1 MILILGSGQ
10 TGHYLLLGGTDFFF
24 GRGGT
29 EGEGGNGGGG
39 GGGSLEY
46 YRASGGKF
54 YCDRTKILWAPSLSS
69 TLPPPLGDK
78 CGPVP

>member
-1 MILILGSGQ
+1 MKKSNNDFNFRNQSNRSLFIA
-10 TGHYLLLGGTDFFF
+10 GGGDGFFW
-24 GRGGT
+24 G
-29 EGEGGNGGGG
+29 GGNGG

-54 YCDRTKILWAPSLSS
+54 YCDRTKILRVPSLSS

>member
-10 TGHYLLLGGTDFFF
+10 TGHYLLLGGTDFCFW
-24 GRGGT
+24 
-29 EGEGGNGGGG
+29 EGGNGGGG

-69 TLPPPLGDK
+69 TLPPPSLGDK
-78 CGPVP
+78 CGPVH